1 MDKMINPFAPGAGVL
16 PPELAGREKIIDDA
30 TVNIQRAKLGFN
42 CRSQMLLGL
51 RGVGKTV
58 LLNKLEDICLENQHF
73 VTIIEAYEGIEF
85 IKELNVK
92 IQQLLRKLSAVENMK
107 DKVQRGFSV
116 LKSFLSN
123 FNFEY
128 EGFTVGIDPEIGS
141 ADSGV
146 LEADLTELFV
156 AIGELAKDAKRPWTL
171 LIDEV
176 QYLSKNELAALIVAL
191 HKCNQKNLPI
201 LFFGAG
207 LPQLAA
213 MSGDAKSYA
222 ERLFSYPKI
231 GALSRDEAKQAVAI
245 PIYNASEYISEEAL
259 DSIFKYTQGYPYFL
273 QEWGYETWNYAQHG
287 KEITATDVEA
297 ASELAFKK
305 LDEGFFSVRLDRLTP
320 AEQEYVIAMASLG
333 NGVYKTS
340 EVAKA
345 LNKNNQSIAPI
356 RSNVIEKGM
365 IYSPNHGE
373 IAFTVPLFDD
383 FLRRR
388 FHSHKLM
395 KNS

>member
-1 MDKMINPFAPGAGVL
+1 MDKMRNPFAPGAGVL
-16 PPELAGREKIIDDA
+16 PPELAGREGIIDDA
-30 TVNIQRAKLGFN
+30 TINIQRATLGLN

-58 LLNKLEDICLENQHF
+58 LLNKLEDICLENRHF
-73 VTIIEAYEGIEF
+73 VTVIEAYEGIEL

-123 FNFEY
+123 FSFEY

-156 AIGELAKDAKRPWTL
+156 AIGELAREAKRPWTL

-176 QYLSKNELAALIVAL
+176 QYLAKSELAALIVAL

-213 MSGDAKSYA
+213 MSGDAKSYS

-231 GALSRDEAKQAVAI
+231 GALNADSAKQAVKI
-245 PIYNASEYISEEAL
+245 PIQNANEKITDEAL
-259 DSIFKYTQGYPYFL
+259 DRIFQYTQGYPYFL
-273 QEWGYETWNYAQHG
+273 QEWGAETWNYAQHG
-287 KEITATDVEA
+287 QEITSSDVEI
-297 ASELAFKK
+297 ASELVFKK

-333 NGVYKTS
+333 SGVYKTGD
-340 EVAKA
+340 VAKA
-345 LNKNNQSIAPI
+345 LNKSNQSLAPV

-365 IYSPNHGE
+365 VYSPNHGE

-388 FHSHKLM
+388 FHSHKLIS
-395 KNS
+395 K

>member
-1 MDKMINPFAPGAGVL
+1 MDKMRNPFAPGAGVL
-16 PPELAGREKIIDDA
+16 PPELAGREGIIDDA
-30 TVNIQRAKLGFN
+30 TINIQRATLGLN

-58 LLNKLEDICLENQHF
+58 LLNKLEDICLKNRHF
-73 VTIIEAYEGIEF
+73 VTVIEAYEGIEL

-92 IQQLLRKLSAVENMK
+92 IQQLLRKLSAIENMK

-123 FNFEY
+123 FSFEY

-156 AIGELAKDAKRPWTL
+156 AIGELAREAKRPWTL

-176 QYLSKNELAALIVAL
+176 QYLAKSELAALIVAL

-213 MSGDAKSYA
+213 MSGDAKSYS

-231 GALSRDEAKQAVAI
+231 GALNAASAKQAVKI
-245 PIYNASEYISEEAL
+245 PIQNANEKITDEAL
-259 DSIFKYTQGYPYFL
+259 DRIFQYTQGYPYFL
-273 QEWGYETWNYAQHG
+273 QEWGAETWNYAQHG
-287 KEITATDVEA
+287 QEITSSDVEI
-297 ASELAFKK
+297 ASELVFKK

-333 NGVYKTS
+333 SGVYKTGD
-340 EVAKA
+340 VAKA
-345 LNKNNQSIAPI
+345 LNKSNQSLAPV

-365 IYSPNHGE
+365 VYSPNHGE

-388 FHSHKLM
+388 FHSHKLIS
-395 KNS
+395 K

>member
-1 MDKMINPFAPGAGVL
+1 MDKMRNPFAPGAGVL
-16 PPELAGREKIIDDA
+16 PPELAGREGIIDDA
-30 TVNIQRAKLGFN
+30 TINIQRATLGLN

-58 LLNKLEDICLENQHF
+58 LLNKLEDICLENRHF
-73 VTIIEAYEGIEF
+73 VTVIEAYEGIEL

-92 IQQLLRKLSAVENMK
+92 IQQLLRKLSAIENMK

-123 FNFEY
+123 FSFEY

-156 AIGELAKDAKRPWTL
+156 AIGELAREAKRPWTL

-176 QYLSKNELAALIVAL
+176 QYLAKSELAALIVAL

-213 MSGDAKSYA
+213 MSGDAKSYS

-231 GALSRDEAKQAVAI
+231 GALNAASAKQAVKI
-245 PIYNASEYISEEAL
+245 PIQNANEKITDEAL
-259 DSIFKYTQGYPYFL
+259 DRIFQYTQGYPYFL
-273 QEWGYETWNYAQHG
+273 QEWGAETWNYAQHG
-287 KEITATDVEA
+287 QEITSSDVEI
-297 ASELAFKK
+297 ASELVFKK

-333 NGVYKTS
+333 SGVYKTGD
-340 EVAKA
+340 VAKA
-345 LNKNNQSIAPI
+345 LNKSNQSLAPV

-365 IYSPNHGE
+365 VYSPNHGE

-388 FHSHKLM
+388 FHSHKLIS
-395 KNS
+395 K

>member
-1 MDKMINPFAPGAGVL
+1 MDKMRNPFAPGAGVL
-16 PPELAGREKIIDDA
+16 PPELAGREGIIEDA
-30 TVNIQRAKLGFN
+30 TINIQRATLGLN

-58 LLNKLEDICLENQHF
+58 LLNKLEDICLENRHF
-73 VTIIEAYEGIEF
+73 VTVIEAYEGIEL

-123 FNFEY
+123 FSFEY

-156 AIGELAKDAKRPWTL
+156 AIGELAREAKRPWTL

-176 QYLSKNELAALIVAL
+176 QYLAKSELAALIVAL

-213 MSGDAKSYA
+213 MSGDAKSYS

-231 GALSRDEAKQAVAI
+231 GALNADSAKQAVKI
-245 PIYNASEYISEEAL
+245 PVQNANEKITDEAL
-259 DSIFKYTQGYPYFL
+259 DRIFQYTQGYPYFL
-273 QEWGYETWNYAQHG
+273 QEWGAETWNYAQHG
-287 KEITATDVEA
+287 QEITSSDVEI
-297 ASELAFKK
+297 ASELVFKK

-333 NGVYKTS
+333 SGVYKTGD
-340 EVAKA
+340 VAKA
-345 LNKNNQSIAPI
+345 LNKSNQSLAPV

-365 IYSPNHGE
+365 VYSPNHGE

-388 FHSHKLM
+388 FHSHKLIS
-395 KNS
+395 K